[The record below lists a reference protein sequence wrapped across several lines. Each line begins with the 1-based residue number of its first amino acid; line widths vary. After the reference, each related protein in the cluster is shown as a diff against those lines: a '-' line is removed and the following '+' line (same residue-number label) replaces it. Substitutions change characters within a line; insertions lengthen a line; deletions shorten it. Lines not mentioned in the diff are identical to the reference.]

1 MLNFC
6 DFKGILRPFGVRN
19 LTQEESSSNH
29 PSFGRTKTQAFA
41 IRCQTVDEGVLM
53 NFIAK

>member
-1 MLNFC
+1 MLNFLY
-6 DFKGILRPFGVRN
+6 FKGILRPFGVRN

-41 IRCQTVDEGVLM
+41 SWCQTVDEGVLM